1 MNKKTVF
8 LIFVAVISLMLC
20 DKASALSR
28 VGSYGS
34 TWQRHSG
41 VTVVSF
47 KNNTN
52 EVLSEWSE
60 GVLHVNNTMVYCVQT
75 GRKFRAGLTLRA
87 YDAVSFFQGRFG
99 LTKDEAQDLLT
110 EIALYNDY
118 LKSVRTDLT
127 IEQRHFFGQTLIWMA
142 VDNYANWEATG
153 YWVDAGRNPSI
164 FPCKEQP
171 ASSQCVY
178 ENTAFEQTIE
188 REARAYYE
196 KNKKKMK
203 GIGVVWDNGSNQ
215 PLAELEVVPADYD
228 YSYTASCADCENT
241 NSDYLAYT
249 IKDTSNWE
257 AILAS
262 TSSSNSN
269 VQGYF
274 SQGSYGQG
282 EVFCREEF
290 SVYFP
295 NARSQI
301 YVEPGRYFVMNPE
314 EEELNGLSEFGASP
328 IPNLKPY
335 KVYRK
340 RECRA
345 EVDLVRMPNETLEA
359 YQARVLRAK
368 RAALNEYEEDKKED
382 FAKNMGDV
390 WFKYTETYEDSKYNM
405 DEPDELQLYSV
416 YESNPMLDYGSE
428 LKNVA
433 ADDAQLTMEN
443 TNQYKLPEE
452 YYRYIRLR
460 DGLSMSKVPSEPYKE
475 VGIANLPVS
484 FENHGVKI
492 DSTHY
497 KAADIQFAYDLP
509 SNAMLGSAA
518 SNNGYLATSLGSGGS
533 GGNCLAKS
541 TITGS
546 DPTAGYSCKILTSY
560 LPTTPPD
567 TDEGCE
573 SPEDAKKL
581 GVDWNSKE
589 GYCCPPGT
597 QYNSKTGKCDSG
609 STNDDCNSPED
620 AERLGLDWNSKGSYC
635 CPVGTK
641 YNPSTGS
648 CESEPNDPGDNDGC
662 NSEEDASR
670 LGVDWNPIAKVCCA
684 EGTEF
689 NSETGK
695 CAVGNETEYVCP
707 ESDCPYGCCPSGEC
721 APMPDGTCP
730 GGGGIDVIYRTI
742 DLEDPFPGQ
751 DAERRET
758 GANWCNYNV
767 KTHAIDCSYNN
778 GTSNNYII
786 RSGNGHKVY
795 DDDHVLYEITLDS
808 QTIKTIRNYNDKEK
822 YDNWDLECYKNGTRC
837 KSNFL
842 SSTVRSKMSGKC
854 YNASYSNFY
863 SCDKDV

>member
-20 DKASALSR
+20 DKASALSK

-75 GRKFRAGLTLRA
+75 GRKFAAGLTLRA

-110 EIALYNDY
+110 EIALYDDY

-142 VDNYANWEATG
+142 IDNYANWEATG

-203 GIGVVWDNGSNQ
+203 GIGVVWDNGRNQ

-368 RAALNEYEEDKKED
+368 RAALSEYEEDKKED

-405 DEPDELQLYSV
+405 DEPDELQLYYV
-416 YESNPMLDYGSE
+416 
-428 LKNVA
+428 
-433 ADDAQLTMEN
+433 
-443 TNQYKLPEE
+443 
-452 YYRYIRLR
+452 RLW
-460 DGLSMSKVPSEPYKE
+460 
-475 VGIANLPVS
+475 
-484 FENHGVKI
+484 F
-492 DSTHY
+492 
-497 KAADIQFAYDLP
+497 
-509 SNAMLGSAA
+509 
-518 SNNGYLATSLGSGGS
+518 
-533 GGNCLAKS
+533 
-541 TITGS
+541 
-546 DPTAGYSCKILTSY
+546 
-560 LPTTPPD
+560 
-567 TDEGCE
+567 
-573 SPEDAKKL
+573 
-581 GVDWNSKE
+581 
-589 GYCCPPGT
+589 
-597 QYNSKTGKCDSG
+597 
-609 STNDDCNSPED
+609 
-620 AERLGLDWNSKGSYC
+620 
-635 CPVGTK
+635 
-641 YNPSTGS
+641 
-648 CESEPNDPGDNDGC
+648 
-662 NSEEDASR
+662 
-670 LGVDWNPIAKVCCA
+670 
-684 EGTEF
+684 
-689 NSETGK
+689 
-695 CAVGNETEYVCP
+695 
-707 ESDCPYGCCPSGEC
+707 
-721 APMPDGTCP
+721 
-730 GGGGIDVIYRTI
+730 
-742 DLEDPFPGQ
+742 
-751 DAERRET
+751 
-758 GANWCNYNV
+758 
-767 KTHAIDCSYNN
+767 
-778 GTSNNYII
+778 
-786 RSGNGHKVY
+786 
-795 DDDHVLYEITLDS
+795 
-808 QTIKTIRNYNDKEK
+808 
-822 YDNWDLECYKNGTRC
+822 
-837 KSNFL
+837 
-842 SSTVRSKMSGKC
+842 
-854 YNASYSNFY
+854 
-863 SCDKDV
+863 